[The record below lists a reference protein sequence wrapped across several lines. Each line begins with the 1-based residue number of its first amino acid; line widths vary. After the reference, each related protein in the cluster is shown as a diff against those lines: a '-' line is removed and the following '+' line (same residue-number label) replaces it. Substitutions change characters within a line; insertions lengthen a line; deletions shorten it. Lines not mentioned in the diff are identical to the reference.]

1 MVDKRITMASGRI
14 GRIVAMR
21 LAPGCDILKS
31 IEEVAR
37 EEGITSG
44 IILGGAASLTRATL
58 RNVRGYNSP
67 EVFPITDQFRIFT
80 SLEGPLELV
89 SISGTI
95 GTKDDGQI
103 AVHCHVAVSF
113 GCPESIAYGGHLVPG
128 AIVYSTG
135 ELLLAE
141 VEGMDFRRPFN
152 KETKTHE
159 LAPTTKE

>member
-1 MVDKRITMASGRI
+1 MGDKKITKASGKL

-44 IILGGAASLTRATL
+44 IILGGAASLTKVTL
-58 RNVRGYNSP
+58 RNVKGYNSP

-95 GTKDDGQI
+95 GTKDDGQLF
-103 AVHCHVAVSF
+103 AHVHIVVSS

-128 AIVYSTG
+128 AIIYSTG
-135 ELLLAE
+135 EILLAE
-141 VEGMDFRRPFN
+141 VEEMEFRRPFN
-152 KETKTHE
+152 EETRAHE
-159 LAPTTKE
+159 LAPTAKG